1 MSRERMSQ
9 EIAAGEPERRLARHH
24 DSMAPLDESVAAALG
39 KRIRLARSA
48 MGLLQREVAIQAG
61 LSETMVCRMEL
72 GRGGSIRLDSWVAV
86 AAVLGVDM
94 VGEFDEPAGS
104 WRGQVELRCH
114 GLVAG
119 VARDGGWAVTTE
131 IVRASPDRAPSSV
144 ETILVRTFRKEAAV
158 VHAWHPVP
166 NVGAALGD
174 LEARS
179 EQLRRSF
186 GSDWTVSAL
195 VLCPS
200 TTAGRRRVTELAQR
214 LATHLPASGGEWM
227 AGLRH
232 KRSPMPAAG
241 LLWTDRWAERFRL
254 ASRHPGWQ
262 RPA

>member
-1 MSRERMSQ
+1 MARADRSLAATLGERF
-9 EIAAGEPERRLARHH
+9 RH
-24 DSMAPLDESVAAALG
+24 
-39 KRIRLARSA
+39 ARSTAGIRQADVASRAGVSRA
-48 MGLLQREVAIQAG
+48 MV
-61 LSETMVCRMEL
+61 TRMEL
-72 GRGGSIRLDSWVAV
+72 GRGGPIGLDSWAAV
-86 AAVLGVDM
+86 AAVLGVDI
-94 VGEFDEPAGS
+94 VGEFHEPAGS

-114 GLVAG
+114 RLVAG
-119 VARDGGWAVTTE
+119 VARDGGWAGTTE

-166 NVGAALGD
+166 NVGAALAD

-179 EQLRRSF
+179 EQLRQSF

-200 TTAGRRRVTELAQR
+200 TTAGRRRVTELEHR
-214 LATHLPASGGEWM
+214 LANQLPATGGEWT
-227 AGLRH
+227 AALRH

-241 LLWTDRWAERFRL
+241 LLWTDRWAERFRP
-254 ASRHPGWQ
+254 AARHPGWQ

>member
-1 MSRERMSQ
+1 MALADRSF
-9 EIAAGEPERRLARHH
+9 AAT
-24 DSMAPLDESVAAALG
+24 LG
-39 KRIRLARSA
+39 QRFRQARSTA
-48 MGLLQREVAIQAG
+48 GIRQADVASQAG
-61 LSETMVCRMEL
+61 VSRAMVTRMEL
-72 GRGGSIRLDSWVAV
+72 GRGGSISLDTWAAV
-86 AAVLGVDM
+86 AAVLGVEI
-94 VGEFDEPAGS
+94 VGAFNEPAGS

-119 VARDGGWAVTTE
+119 VARDGGWAATTE

-174 LEARS
+174 LEARG
-179 EQLRRSF
+179 EQLRRYF

-200 TTAGRRRVTELAQR
+200 TTAGRRRVTELAHR
-214 LATHLPASGGEWM
+214 LATHLPATGGEWT
-227 AGLRH
+227 AALRH

-241 LLWTDRWAERFRL
+241 LLWTDRWAERFRP
-254 ASRHPGWQ
+254 AARHPGWQ